1 MSEKNADENIPT
13 NKYKYGQYVIS
24 KDKNIIFKIDEI
36 YVNGDCFTYGGMHVD
51 GRFPEHQIDRYKDL

>member
-24 KDKNIIFKIDEI
+24 KDKKIVFQIDEI
-36 YVNGDCFTYGGMHVD
+36 CVNGSHFTYGGEHVD
-51 GRFPEHQIDRYKDL
+51 GRFLEHQIDGYKDL